1 MEKMRKR
8 LLAWAM
14 AVVMGLTVMPVSAF
28 AVGDVVNVVVEVN
41 TGDPEQDEKFEQIL
55 NMQNSAPDGF
65 DQNST
70 ENPYGQDVNQP
81 FLLSESNEL
90 LLYQRVG
97 LNGANNYDVRQNIYE
112 SWKNEENTSDYLRRI
127 CRSQ

>member
-97 LNGANNYDVRQNIYE
+97 LNGANNYDVQKPYMNLGRMKRIRR
-112 SWKNEENTSDYLRRI
+112 YLRRI

>member
-70 ENPYGQDVNQP
+70 ENPYGQDKGQP
-81 FLLSESNEL
+81 FLLTESNEL
-90 LLYQRVG
+90 LMYHRVG
-97 LNGANNYDVRQNIYE
+97 LQGARDY
-112 SWKNEENTSDYLRRI
+112 NEQTTRFE
-127 CRSQ
+127 